1 MERVTGFIEEESPKR
16 ETVIRAL
23 DECYDPCCRDRKIS
37 VVDMGLIES
46 VEIQGGNVS
55 IEMVLTSGW
64 CPFAAR
70 LLEMIKEEVGKL
82 PAVDAVDVEVV
93 WDPTWTPERMSA
105 RRGETQAPAGE
116 AGTLTRSSV
125 ERRERMIKDDVLV
138 FDCVAHPFN
147 FDMSNAL
154 GQPGEQFINHL
165 YAFHSVLTPRE

>member
-1 MERVTGFIEEESPKR
+1 VGPVEREECVERVTGFIEEESPKR

-55 IEMVLTSGW
+55 IEIVLTSGW

-70 LLEMIKEEVGKL
+70 LLEMVKEEVGKL

-105 RRGETQAPAGE
+105 GAREKLRLPLEKLAPLREARLRGESA
-116 AGTLTRSSV
+116 
-125 ERRERMIKDDVLV
+125 
-138 FDCVAHPFN
+138 
-147 FDMSNAL
+147 
-154 GQPGEQFINHL
+154 
-165 YAFHSVLTPRE
+165 